1 METVVEEKVN
11 YLESVLSQFIVSTN
25 TSLDRLERN
34 VSALTR
40 EMSDFK
46 DEMRDFKDEMRDFKD
61 ESRAER
67 RAMNKKWGE
76 LANKMGTVVEDIVAP
91 SLGGIA
97 REYFNVDQFD
107 FFAVRVRKRKNG
119 GTIMREFDVVA
130 ENKDYF
136 FLVETKSTA
145 RTEYIRKF
153 IEFIPDIPSWFPEAK
168 EKKIIPVFASL
179 FLPDDSIAY
188 LTNNN
193 VFAMAMKDDNMD
205 KFNNIRQRLMTKR
218 EKRKEKKK
226 FYKD

>member
-46 DEMRDFKDEMRDFKD
+46 DEMSDFKDEMSDFKDEMRDYKD

-205 KFNNIRQRLMTKR
+205 LLNPQLL
-218 EKRKEKKK
+218 
-226 FYKD
+226 

>member
-1 METVVEEKVN
+1 MEAVVEEKFN
-11 YLESVLSQFIVSTN
+11 YLDSVLGQFIVSTN

-40 EMSDFK
+40 EMDNFKDEMSDFKDEMSDFK
-46 DEMRDFKDEMRDFKD
+46 DEMREFKE

-97 REYFNVDQFD
+97 REYFKVDKFD
-107 FFAVRVRKRKNG
+107 FFAVRVRKRKNE

-136 FLVETKSTA
+136 FLVETKATA

-153 IEFIPDIPSWFPEAK
+153 IEFIPDIPFWFPDAK
-168 EKKIIPVFASL
+168 EKKIVPVFASL
-179 FLPDDSIAY
+179 YLPDESVAY

-193 VFAMAMKDDNMD
+193 VFALAMKDDNMD
-205 KFNNIRQRLMTKR
+205 LLNPELV
-218 EKRKEKKK
+218 
-226 FYKD
+226 

>member
-34 VSALTR
+34 ISVLTR
-40 EMSDFK
+40 EM
-46 DEMRDFKDEMRDFKD
+46 RDYKD

-179 FLPDDSIAY
+179 LLPDDSIAY

-205 KFNNIRQRLMTKR
+205 LLNPQLL
-218 EKRKEKKK
+218 
-226 FYKD
+226 